1 MLSNPMFSSSEIV
14 DRSYQILN
22 KLIEKNSFN
31 INLVQNKTNKL
42 RKKNTIIEDKVL
54 SELKKINPDKLSPIE
69 ALKFIYNIKKNIE

>member
-1 MLSNPMFSSSEIV
+1 MAGIPSEIV

-22 KLIEKNSFN
+22 KLIEKNSLN
-31 INLVQNKTNKL
+31 INHVQNKTNKL
-42 RKKNTIIEDKVL
+42 SKKNTIIEDKVL